1 MPHHPIRAHGD
12 RSLAF
17 DTNAPETGLNSVQIR
32 IAGVVAMVIVLTA
45 AYTGYWYFA
54 SLQVERLVERMVAG
68 EPPAIRITH
77 GKVAVTGFP
86 FSIRLRLEAPEIVA
100 ERMQVRWRSDAAV
113 IEIQPWNLRRYRLAL
128 VGPHIIELGKVQDL
142 RRLDVA
148 SERVVVV
155 AEVGGDGGLSG
166 AMLDIIGL
174 KIADNAGSQAS
185 TIAKLE
191 IRFSAV
197 SPVTTEPLDPTFEL
211 SLSADALDIPAL
223 NVQPLGSRIEKV
235 RAGFKLLG
243 ELSKYDKAAVDTW
256 RQTGGTVEVQWL
268 QAVWG
273 ELDLRAVGTAALD
286 DELRPLAAMT
296 ADIRGFAE
304 ALQALATA
312 GVISTAAARTGSMAL
327 GLIATPSSDG
337 SPSVLTVPLTA
348 QEGGL
353 YLGPVRLARLPT
365 LFR

>member
-1 MPHHPIRAHGD
+1 MA
-12 RSLAF
+12 
-17 DTNAPETGLNSVQIR
+17 V
-32 IAGVVAMVIVLTA
+32 VVAA

-54 SLQVERLVERMVAG
+54 SSRVEQLVERTAAG
-68 EPPAIRITH
+68 EYLAVRVIY

-86 FSIRLRLEAPEIVA
+86 FSIRLRLEAPDIVA
-100 ERMQVRWRSDAAV
+100 EHAQVRWRSDAAI

-128 VGPHIIELGKVQDL
+128 VGPHIVELGKLQGL
-142 RRLDVA
+142 HRLDVA

-155 AEVGGDGGLSG
+155 AEIGGDGALAG
-166 AMLDIIGL
+166 AMLDLSDLRITNNDG
-174 KIADNAGSQAS
+174 QRAS

-191 IRFSAV
+191 IRISGV
-197 SPVTTEPLDPTFEL
+197 SPMETEPLDPTYEM
-211 SLSADALDIPAL
+211 SISADAVDIPAL
-223 NVQPLGSRIEKV
+223 DVQPLGSRIKKV

-243 ELSKYDKAAVDTW
+243 EISKYDKVAVDAW
-256 RQTGGTVEVQWL
+256 RQAGGTVEVQWL

-273 ELDLRAVGTAALD
+273 ALDLRTVGTAALD

-304 ALQALATA
+304 ALQALAAA
-312 GVISTAAARTGSMAL
+312 GVISTTVARTGSMAL

-348 QEGGL
+348 QDGGL